1 MLTMRTDQGYSMR
14 VVQRRTGLSP
24 HVIRV
29 WERRYGAVT
38 PGRTETGHRTYTD
51 ADIERLQ
58 LLRNTTQAGHSIS
71 RIAGLSNEEL
81 KKLTAADEPAS
92 LAHSGA
98 RQTGKFQA
106 AITTEPAPSSLER
119 KPEAHL
125 KRCISAIEELN
136 AAALEAALSQSLVAL
151 GQRLMMDQVLVPL
164 MQYIGDGWRR
174 GTLRIVHEHIASAT
188 VRTFLGQIAQKQTG
202 DIHAPVVVVTT
213 PPGQIHE
220 IGAMMVA
227 ATATSEG
234 WRAVYLGADLPI
246 EETAAAVV
254 HSNARALALSIVYPV
269 DDTRLPGELR
279 RLSGFL
285 PPHVTLLAGGRA
297 VEQYADVLNEIGA
310 VAVHSLMDLRLELEH
325 LRTNKVR
332 S

>member
-1 MLTMRTDQGYSMR
+1 MR

-38 PGRTETGHRTYTD
+38 PSRTETGHRSYSD

-58 LLRNTTQAGHSIS
+58 LLRDATQAGHSIS
-71 RIAGLSNEEL
+71 RIAGLPNKAL
-81 KKLTAADEPAS
+81 RKLTATDEAASPAPTDAREANARS
-92 LAHSGA
+92 GVTAELAHS
-98 RQTGKFQA
+98 
-106 AITTEPAPSSLER
+106 SLEP

-125 KRCISAIEELN
+125 KRCISAIEELS
-136 AAALEAALSQSLVAL
+136 AATLEAALSQSLVAL

-202 DIHAPVVVVTT
+202 DAHAPVVVVTT
-213 PPGQIHE
+213 PPGQVHE

-246 EETAAAVV
+246 EEIAAAVV
-254 HSNARALALSIVYPV
+254 HSNARAVALSIVYPV
-269 DDTRLPGELR
+269 DDARLPGELR
-279 RLSGFL
+279 KLSGFL

-297 VEQYADVLNEIGA
+297 IEQYASVLSQIGA
-310 VAVHSLMDLRLELEH
+310 VAVHSLMDLRLELEQ
-325 LRTNKVR
+325 LRKGPHFARPHNN
-332 S
+332 

>member
-1 MLTMRTDQGYSMR
+1 MR

-38 PGRTETGHRTYTD
+38 PSRTETGHRSYSD

-58 LLRNTTQAGHSIS
+58 LLRDATQAGHSIS
-71 RIAGLSNEEL
+71 RIAGLPNKAL
-81 KKLTAADEPAS
+81 RKLTATDEAASPAPTDAREANARS
-92 LAHSGA
+92 GVTAELAHS
-98 RQTGKFQA
+98 
-106 AITTEPAPSSLER
+106 SLEP

-125 KRCISAIEELN
+125 KRCISAIEELS
-136 AAALEAALSQSLVAL
+136 AATLEAALSQSLVAL

-202 DIHAPVVVVTT
+202 DAHAPVVVVTT
-213 PPGQIHE
+213 PPGQVHE

-246 EETAAAVV
+246 EEIAAAVV
-254 HSNARALALSIVYPV
+254 HSNARAVALSIVYPV
-269 DDTRLPGELR
+269 DDARLPGELR
-279 RLSGFL
+279 KLSGFL

-297 VEQYADVLNEIGA
+297 IEQYASVLSQIGA
-310 VAVHSLMDLRLELEH
+310 VAVHSLMDLRLELEQ
-325 LRTNKVR
+325 LRKGPHSARPHNN
-332 S
+332 